1 MNNIEKFRGTGVAII
16 TPLKNNTI
24 DFEALTKIIEYQ
36 LEGGIDFLVSLG
48 TTGEA
53 VTLSHDECKAVL
65 KHTINK
71 VNKRVPIVAGMF
83 GSNNTAALCRKIID
97 FDFNGV
103 DAILSSS
110 PAYVKPTQEGI
121 FAHYAA
127 IDEVCPVPIIL
138 YNVPGRTASN
148 INAPTLIKLARHSK
162 KFIAVKDASGD
173 MEQALYLIENKPE
186 HFLALSGDDPS
197 AFHFITSGG
206 DGIISVIGNAYPD
219 EWSTMVNN
227 IFAGNIELAKTI
239 NNRLNPMHKWL
250 YIEGN
255 PTGIKGAMEHLG
267 FCQRDVR
274 LPLIPMTDRNLTHL
288 KTAMDLAKTTL
299 KVG

>member
-1 MNNIEKFRGTGVAII
+1 MNNIEKFKGTGVAII
-16 TPLKNNTI
+16 TPLKNNAI
-24 DFEALTKIIEYQ
+24 DFEALTNIIEYQ
-36 LEGGIDFLVSLG
+36 LQGGIDFLVSLG

-53 VTLSHDECKAVL
+53 ITLSPDECKAVL
-65 KHTINK
+65 KHSINI

-83 GSNNTAALCRKIID
+83 GSNNTAALCRMIMD
-97 FDFNGV
+97 FDFTGV

-127 IDEVCPVPIIL
+127 IEEVCPVPIIL

-173 MEQALYLIENKPE
+173 MEQALYLIENKPD

-206 DGIISVIGNAYPD
+206 DGIISVIGNAYPH
-219 EWSTMVNN
+219 EWSSMVNN
-227 IFAGNIELAKTI
+227 IFAGNTELAKTI
-239 NNRLNPMHKWL
+239 NNRLNPVHKWL

-267 FCQRDVR
+267 FSQRDVR
-274 LPLIPMTDRNLTHL
+274 LPLLPMTGRNLTHL

>member
-1 MNNIEKFRGTGVAII
+1 MNDTQKFRGTGVALI
-16 TPLKNNTI
+16 TPFKNNAI
-24 DFEALTKIIEYQ
+24 DFEALTSIIEHQ
-36 LEGGIDFLVSLG
+36 ISGGVDFLVSLG
-48 TTGEA
+48 TTGES
-53 VTLSHDECKAVL
+53 VTLSHEECISVL
-65 KHTINK
+65 QHTIK
-71 VNKRVPIVAGMF
+71 VNSKRLPIVAGMF
-83 GSNNTAALCRKIID
+83 GSNNTAALRQKIID
-97 FDFNGV
+97 FDFSGV

-127 IDEVCPVPIIL
+127 IEEVCPVPIII

-148 INAPTLIKLARHSK
+148 IDAPTLIKLARHSK

-173 MEQALYLIENKPE
+173 MEQALYLIGNKPD

-206 DGIISVIGNAYPD
+206 DGIISVIGNAYPS
-219 EWSTMVNN
+219 EWSTLVNN
-227 IFAGNIELAKTI
+227 IFEGNIELVKTI
-239 NNRLNPMHKWL
+239 NNLPNPIHKWL
-250 YIEGN
+250 YLEGN

-274 LPLIPMTDRNLTHL
+274 LPLLKMTDRNLTHL
-288 KTAMDLAKTTL
+288 KTAMDLVKATL
-299 KVG
+299 KV

>member
-1 MNNIEKFRGTGVAII
+1 MNNIEQFRGTGVAII
-16 TPLKNNTI
+16 TPFKDGLI
-24 DFEALTKIIEYQ
+24 DFEALTSIIEHQ
-36 LEGGIDFLVSLG
+36 LNGGVDYLVSLG

-53 VTLSHDECKAVL
+53 IVQSPEECQSVL
-65 KHTINK
+65 KHTIK
-71 VNKRVPIVAGMF
+71 VVNKRVPIVAGIF
-83 GSNNTAALCRKIID
+83 GLNNTAALCRKIKDYD
-97 FDFNGV
+97 FTGI

-121 FAHYAA
+121 FEHYAA
-127 IDEVCPVPIIL
+127 IEKVCPVPIII

-173 MEQALYLIENKPE
+173 MEQALYLIENKPD

-206 DGIISVIGNAYPD
+206 DGVISVIGNAYPE
-219 EWSTMVNN
+219 EWSTMVNS
-227 IFAGNIELAKTI
+227 IFAGNVELAKNI
-239 NNRLNPMHKWL
+239 NNRLNPIHKWL

-267 FCQRDVR
+267 FCERDTR
-274 LPLIPMTDRNLTHL
+274 LPLMPMTDRNLTHL

-299 KVG
+299 RV

>member
-1 MNNIEKFRGTGVAII
+1 MNNIEQFRGTGVAII
-16 TPLKNNTI
+16 TPFKDGLI
-24 DFEALTKIIEYQ
+24 DFEALTSIIEHQ
-36 LEGGIDFLVSLG
+36 LNGGVDYLVSLG

-53 VTLSHDECKAVL
+53 IVQSPEECQSVL
-65 KHTINK
+65 KHTIK
-71 VNKRVPIVAGMF
+71 VVNKRVPIVAGIF
-83 GSNNTAALCRKIID
+83 GLNNTAALCRKIKDYD
-97 FDFNGV
+97 FTGI

-121 FAHYAA
+121 FEHYAA
-127 IDEVCPVPIIL
+127 IEKVCLVPIII

-173 MEQALYLIENKPE
+173 MEQALYLIENKPD

-206 DGIISVIGNAYPD
+206 DGVISVIGNAYPE
-219 EWSTMVNN
+219 EWSTMVNS
-227 IFAGNIELAKTI
+227 IFAGNVELAKNI
-239 NNRLNPMHKWL
+239 NNRLNPIHKWL

-267 FCQRDVR
+267 FCERDTR
-274 LPLIPMTDRNLTHL
+274 LPLMPMTDRNLTHL

-299 KVG
+299 RV

>member
-1 MNNIEKFRGTGVAII
+1 MNDTQKFRGTGVALI
-16 TPLKNNTI
+16 TPFKNNAI
-24 DFEALTKIIEYQ
+24 DFEALTSIIEHQ
-36 LEGGIDFLVSLG
+36 ISGGVDFLVSLG
-48 TTGEA
+48 TTGES
-53 VTLSHDECKAVL
+53 VTLSHEECISVL
-65 KHTINK
+65 QHTIK
-71 VNKRVPIVAGMF
+71 VNSKRLPIVAGMF
-83 GSNNTAALCRKIID
+83 GSNNTAALRQKIID
-97 FDFNGV
+97 FDFSGV

-127 IDEVCPVPIIL
+127 IEEVCPVPIII

-148 INAPTLIKLARHSK
+148 IDAPTLIKLARHSK

-173 MEQALYLIENKPE
+173 MEQALYLIGNKPD

-206 DGIISVIGNAYPD
+206 DGIISVIGNAYPS
-219 EWSTMVNN
+219 EWSTLVNN
-227 IFAGNIELAKTI
+227 IFEGNIELVKTI
-239 NNRLNPMHKWL
+239 NNLLNPIHKWL

-274 LPLIPMTDRNLTHL
+274 LPLLKMTDRNLTHL
-288 KTAMDLAKTTL
+288 KTAMDLVKATL
-299 KVG
+299 KV